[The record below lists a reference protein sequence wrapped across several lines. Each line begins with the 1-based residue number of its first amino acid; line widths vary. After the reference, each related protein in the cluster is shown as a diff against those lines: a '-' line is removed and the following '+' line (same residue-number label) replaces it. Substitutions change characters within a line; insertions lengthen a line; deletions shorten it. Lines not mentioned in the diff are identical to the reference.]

1 MLGHEVDDGLKR
13 GLKMITLLGM
23 LLVPRAWVI
32 GPGCSAVVTIGD
44 HFIRFGDYRCLIAA
58 HRG

>member
-1 MLGHEVDDGLKR
+1 MAVSQAAKSMLGHEVDDGLKR

-32 GPGCSAVVTIGD
+32 GPGC
-44 HFIRFGDYRCLIAA
+44 
-58 HRG
+58 